1 MDYFSN
7 RKIKCLKMSNLV
19 VIINIIIS
27 LKFSTKRQSVLSN
40 ENNHRGK
47 HADVILEHYL
57 IC

>member
-1 MDYFSN
+1 
-7 RKIKCLKMSNLV
+7 MSNLV